1 MIIYHGSKKKIEK
14 PIVSG
19 SNPHNDYG
27 PAFYL
32 TLDLDSAKSWACKN
46 NELGIVN
53 KYSIR
58 DNVFNNFKVLDLTNR
73 EKYSVLNWIAILI
86 HFRIL
91 SPTFKIKNKPAL
103 DWLEKYFVDVEQYDV
118 IIGYRA
124 DDVYFRFPS
133 RFITN
138 DLSLEDLED
147 VFLSG
152 DLGVQ
157 YVFVSERAIKS
168 LSFEEKIDCDSS
180 FINHYY
186 NIVKEASKRFD
197 DLLNKTSDPNKTY
210 LFDLMRKDNE

>member
-1 MIIYHGSKKKIEK
+1 MILNHSLLY
-14 PIVSG
+14 
-19 SNPHNDYG
+19 
-27 PAFYL
+27 
-32 TLDLDSAKSWACKN
+32 
-46 NELGIVN
+46 
-53 KYSIR
+53 
-58 DNVFNNFKVLDLTNR
+58 NFK
-73 EKYSVLNWIAILI
+73 
-86 HFRIL
+86 IL
-91 SPTFKIKNKPAL
+91 SSTFKNKNKPAL
-103 DWLEKYFVDVEQYDV
+103 DWLEKYYIDVTQYDV
-118 IIGYRA
+118 VIGYRA
-124 DDVYFRFPS
+124 DDAYFRFPS

-157 YVFVSERAIKS
+157 YVFVSEIAIKS
-168 LSFEEKIDCDSS
+168 LSFVEKIDCDNS